1 MGAHPQPTVVV
12 RGEVPTTM
20 VAYGREKLAAVAAI
34 APGPVLDLEL
44 RLDHHVDPARE
55 RAYHVE
61 VVLNLDGQPIRAR
74 RSAATITEAIDRA
87 VARLRRQVEAR
98 AERPQSKVLR
108 HRDLTSWH
116 HEDRPAERGH
126 FFPRPKEEREIIR
139 RKTFALRPES
149 IEEALFDLDAL
160 DHEFFLF
167 VNDETGEENVVARD
181 ESGYTL
187 LQPTPTPDA
196 IDRVGVELR
205 TGRPPG
211 EMQLGEACEVLDET
225 DQPFVFYI
233 DSAVGRGRVV
243 YRRYDGHYGLITP
256 T

>member
-1 MGAHPQPTVVV
+1 
-12 RGEVPTTM
+12 M
-20 VAYGREKLAAVAAI
+20 VAYGREKLAAVAAM
-34 APGPVLDLEL
+34 APAPVLDLEL
-44 RLDHHVDPARE
+44 KLDHHLDPARG
-55 RAYHVE
+55 RANHVE

-74 RSAATITEAIDRA
+74 RSAATMTEAIDRS

-98 AERPQSKVLR
+98 AERPQAELLR
-108 HRDLTSWH
+108 HRDTTSWH
-116 HEDRPAERGH
+116 HDDRRAERAH
-126 FFPRPKEEREIIR
+126 AFPRPKEEREIIR
-139 RKTFALRPES
+139 RKTFAVRPES
-149 IEEALFDLDAL
+149 IEDALVDLEAL

-181 ESGYTL
+181 EHGYTL
-187 LQPTPTPDA
+187 LQRTRTPDA

-205 TGRPPG
+205 PG
-211 EMQLGEACEVLDET
+211 QAPVEMQLGDACDVLDET

-243 YRRYDGHYGLITP
+243 YRRYDGHYGLIMP